1 MKIKP
6 IRTEADHDAAPR
18 TIEKYFDRPPRKGT
32 PDADRFDGLATLIE
46 AYERKRW
53 PIDPPSP
60 VDAILYRMET
70 AGYTQGD
77 LARLLDFARVRSAE
91 PQASTDPG
99 DDPQAQ
105 PGMEHPGGLSAP
117 HRGSSRGIGAHAH
130 TFLGHRSSRRRVA
143 ARPVR

>member
-6 IRTEADHDAAPR
+6 IRTEADYDAALR

-32 PDADRFDGLATLIE
+32 PEADRFDVLATLIE

-53 PIDPPSP
+53 PIDPPAP

-77 LARLLDFARVRSAE
+77 LARLLGSRSR
-91 PQASTDPG
+91 ASEVLNRKRPLTL
-99 DDPQAQ
+99 A
-105 PGMEHPGGLSAP
+105 MIRKLSREWNIPADCLIDTED
-117 HRGSSRGIGAHAH
+117 R
-130 TFLGHRSSRRRVA
+130 A
-143 ARPVR
+143 A

>member
-6 IRTEADHDAAPR
+6 IRTEADYDAALR
-18 TIEKYFDRPPRKGT
+18 AIEKYFDRPPRKGT
-32 PDADRFDGLATLIE
+32 PEADRFDVLATLIE

-77 LARLLDFARVRSAE
+77 LARLLGSRSR
-91 PQASTDPG
+91 AS
-99 DDPQAQ
+99 
-105 PGMEHPGGLSAP
+105 EVLSRKRPLTLAMI
-117 HRGSSRGIGAHAH
+117 RKLSREWHIPADCLID
-130 TFLGHRSSRRRVA
+130 TEDRVA
-143 ARPVR
+143 A